1 MVPFSVGIITNRVSD
16 PVETTVF
23 MRLAKLENEFENYT
37 SVCISTLP
45 PGVVVVAVPTSVPS
59 L

>member
-1 MVPFSVGIITNRVSD
+1 MVPFSVEIITNRVLD

-23 MRLAKLENEFENYT
+23 MRLAKLEKEFENYT
-37 SVCISTLP
+37 IVCISTVPL
-45 PGVVVVAVPTSVPS
+45 GVVVVAVPISVPS